1 MRDIR
6 GPDAGR
12 ASPSL
17 SFSMSKCRMILH
29 VSTDT
34 RCITCSDMC
43 LARKAGAAT
52 HVCTSLD
59 SCYDVVVSPW
69 HTSQPAS
76 SRQSWSC
83 VSRASAAQQ
92 GDALQ
97 AAAQYWQLASG
108 YSLVHFH
115 NGVLQLTCRSRL
127 STMAGSRPSTLH
139 W

>member
-1 MRDIR
+1 MKYLPGLAAQQRQGDKVCQYKTYVR
-6 GPDAGR
+6 APDTGR

-17 SFSMSKCRMILH
+17 SFSMSKCRMILR

-59 SCYDVVVSPW
+59 GCYGVLVSPW

-76 SRQSWSC
+76 IG
-83 VSRASAAQQ
+83 RA
-92 GDALQ
+92 
-97 AAAQYWQLASG
+97 
-108 YSLVHFH
+108 
-115 NGVLQLTCRSRL
+115 GV
-127 STMAGSRPSTLH
+127 M
-139 W
+139 